1 MMKSGNASLL
11 PHGENLRKAVRWLSE
26 RDEITGKTIEQASQQ
41 YNLSPREEDFLLRI
55 FLSRQDLEKK

>member
-1 MMKSGNASLL
+1 MMKSGNTSLL

-26 RDEITGKTIEQASQQ
+26 RGEITGKTIEQASQQ

-55 FLSRQDLEKK
+55 FLSKQELEKK